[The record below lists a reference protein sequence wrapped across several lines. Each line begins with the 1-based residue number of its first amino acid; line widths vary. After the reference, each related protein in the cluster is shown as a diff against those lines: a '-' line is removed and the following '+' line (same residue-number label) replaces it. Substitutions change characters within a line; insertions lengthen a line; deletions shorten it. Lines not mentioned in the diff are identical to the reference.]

1 MPDTA
6 PTDEASFE
14 EALEQLEAIVE
25 AMESGDIPLSDL
37 VSKFEEG
44 NRYLKLCQKRLRD
57 AELKIEKLKDANDPV
72 GLEAFEEPME

>member
-1 MPDTA
+1 MSDTA

-14 EALEQLEAIVE
+14 DALDKLEAIVE

-37 VSKFEEG
+37 VSQFEEG

-57 AELKIEKLKDANDPV
+57 AELKIEKLKEANEQV
-72 GLEAFEEPME
+72 SFETFEEPEE